1 MGFKNNAY
9 AKVWKVNMQ
18 EGRNPSAQITITR
31 KNKQTGEYITEFSG
45 FVDCLFDAKDKIT
58 GVAEGARIKIL
69 SCDINNTYNKDTKE
83 TRWYP
88 KLMDFEVVD
97 TASAGNY
104 SPEEA
109 DPF

>member
-1 MGFKNNAY
+1 MAFRVNAF

-31 KNKQTGEYITEFSG
+31 KNKNTGEYITEFSG
-45 FVDCLFDAKDKIT
+45 FVDCMFDAKYKIAD
-58 GVAEGARIKIL
+58 VAEGARIKIL
-69 SCDINNTYNKDTKE
+69 SCDVANTYNKETKV
-83 TRWYP
+83 TKWYP

-97 TASAGNY
+97 STSAGNY
-104 SPEEA
+104 SPEDS